1 MTALLLVL
9 VTLALAVAAALFFM
23 DDPGYVLITL
33 KPWSVEVS
41 LALFVVLL
49 AISFLIL
56 YFVIRTL
63 VRMWTTPRHL
73 RESRRR
79 RREGKA
85 QQLRSRGMLELIEG
99 DWSRA
104 EKHLLSYLPYA
115 DNQVLNFIGA
125 AHAAHSQGNLDA
137 RDTYLQKARDAAPDH
152 VLEIDLT
159 QALLQYR
166 AGEYQQA
173 LQTLEPLHK
182 RKPKNAK
189 ILGLTVKTC
198 EELGDWQKLMELLPA
213 ARKHDA
219 LPERELDRLQKL
231 AAVRVLNHTEPGRLE
246 HEWKRLP
253 KSEQSDTELL
263 AAYAERQLQQG
274 RMDETETLLRKAIN
288 RRWEPA
294 WVRLYGRVT
303 SSDLSAQ
310 LKTAEQWAAQH
321 PDDPELMLAL
331 ARICL
336 NHELWGKARS
346 YLEAC
351 IGAGGTVEA
360 YQELGRLLEQLDD
373 PDKALAYY
381 RDGLK
386 KAAAPTATSTR
397 QLEHVKS
404 YEDLE

>member
-23 DDPGYVLITL
+23 GDPGYVLITL

-41 LALFVVLL
+41 LALFIVLL

-63 VRMWTTPRHL
+63 VRMWTAPRHL

-79 RREGKA
+79 RLEGKA
-85 QQLRSRGMLELIEG
+85 RQLRSRGMLELIEG

-137 RDTYLQKARDAAPDH
+137 RDTYLQKARNASPDH

-159 QALLQYR
+159 HALLQYR

-173 LQTLEPLHK
+173 LQTLEPVHK
-182 RKPKNAK
+182 RNPKNAK
-189 ILGLTVKTC
+189 VLGLTVKTC
-198 EELGDWQKLMELLPA
+198 EELGDWHKVMELLPA

-219 LPERELDRLQKL
+219 LPEQELDRLQKL
-231 AAVRVLNHTEPGRLE
+231 AAVRVLNRVEPERLE

-263 AAYAERQLQQG
+263 AAYAERQIQQG

-294 WVRLYGRVT
+294 WVRLYGRVA
-303 SSDLSAQ
+303 SSDLSSQ

-373 PDKALAYY
+373 PDKALTYY

-386 KAAAPTATSTR
+386 KAATPTATSTR

-404 YEDLE
+404 YEDFE